1 MVTSKRILAETASN
15 LLEKPHI
22 RRRFVYPDEEVHEFI
37 QRLRLTAEV
46 AGEAR
51 LAGAVSRDPNDDMV
65 IACAVKAKADYIVTR
80 DRDLLVLDKYRTIA
94 MTTPEHFAGV
104 LRGA

>member
-1 MVTSKRILAETASN
+1 
-15 LLEKPHI
+15 
-22 RRRFVYPDEEVHEFI
+22 
-37 QRLRLTAEV
+37 LTAEV

-51 LAGAVSRDPNDDMV
+51 LAGAVPRDPNDDMV